1 MKATTSVRL
10 NIDTLASHLGVTS
23 LKVSGDPD
31 STQPKEVEAD
41 VPDLAAKL
49 ATYVYAEPAPAVAER
64 SITDEAA
71 AALVS
76 LRSVAN
82 GSSAL
87 TLLQLTPIVRGLAR
101 VLIVLIRLQLRRF
114 DGTD

>member
-1 MKATTSVRL
+1 MKATITTRL
-10 NIDTLASHLGVTS
+10 NLETLAAHLGVTS

-31 STQPKEVEAD
+31 STETKEVEAD
-41 VPDLAAKL
+41 IPDLVAKL

-64 SITDEAA
+64 SITDEAT

-76 LRSVAN
+76 LRAIGAGTTN
-82 GSSAL
+82 L
-87 TLLQLTPIVRGLAR
+87 TTAQLTVAVRGLAR
-101 VLIVLIRLQLRRF
+101 VLIVLVRLQLRRF